1 MEKEWTGPIGKIG
14 NYYGDL
20 YIMEYK
26 NKYYGSILPAKMSGK
41 VWNDYMFGSQIDRR
55 CRELREGGHLR
66 SKKEG
71 RFTRFYLVK

>member
-1 MEKEWTGPIGKIG
+1 MTQHQLVI
-14 NYYGDL
+14 
-20 YIMEYK
+20 EYVK
-26 NKYYGSILPAKMSGK
+26 FNGSILPAKMSGK

-71 RFTRFYLVK
+71 RFTRFYLAEEFNK